1 MKQAVH
7 NIKNALTHV
16 MTAGHGETILILYDD
31 VKENLGSLFIE
42 ASESAS
48 LSVRSIKLRTR
59 LNKYRIKVPSMV
71 LTAINTNLPQLAINL
86 LRGPAEETPFRIKL
100 IAVETRQRK
109 IRLGHGPGIT
119 LDMLTKGALALQPGD
134 YRTMNQ
140 LADKIIAQTRDAIG
154 IHLTTPQGTDATF
167 SIKGRHFF
175 KDTVITPEM
184 WGNLPT
190 GEVTIGPIEDALDGQ
205 IVCDVAIG
213 GIGLIDQNLTITC
226 QKGRVVDIKGSNEIV
241 EKVKRALSCDDMA
254 QVIGEFAFGINPKAR
269 ISAEFLESEKT
280 YGTAH
285 VAFGRNTDYPTG
297 GKNTSINHMD
307 FLMTSPSITVLFQTE
322 ELEIVKDG
330 KIRI

>member
-7 NIKNALTHV
+7 NIKNALTHI

-31 VKENLGSLFIE
+31 VKEDLGSLFME

-48 LSVRSIKLRTR
+48 LYVTAIKLNTR
-59 LNKYRIKVPSMV
+59 PNTYRIKVPSMV
-71 LTAINTNLPQLAINL
+71 STAINTNSPQLVINL

-100 IAVETRQRK
+100 IALETRQRN

-119 LDMLTKGALALQPGD
+119 LDMVTKGALALQPRD

-140 LADKIIAQTRDAIG
+140 LADKIIAQTRNAIG

-167 SIKGRHFF
+167 SIKGRRFF

-184 WGNLPT
+184 WGNLPP
-190 GEVTIGPIEDALDGQ
+190 GEVTIGPIEDALNGE

-226 QKGRVVDIKGSNEIV
+226 QNGHAVDITGRTEVV
-241 EKVKRALSCDDMA
+241 EKVKRAFSRDDMA
-254 QVIGEFAFGINPKAR
+254 QVIGELAFGINPKAQ

-297 GKNTSINHMD
+297 GKNASTNHMD
-307 FLMTSPSITVLFQTE
+307 FLMAYPSITALFPTE
-322 ELEIVKDG
+322 ELEIAKDG
-330 KIRI
+330 KIII